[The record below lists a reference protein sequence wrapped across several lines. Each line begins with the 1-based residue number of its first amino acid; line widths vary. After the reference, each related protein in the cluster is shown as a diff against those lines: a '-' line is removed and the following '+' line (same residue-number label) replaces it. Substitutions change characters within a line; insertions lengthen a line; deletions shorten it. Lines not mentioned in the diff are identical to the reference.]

1 MCFLSSPADGD
12 TPPLNAL
19 ATAYEA
25 LREAERQ
32 HYDLTALLNEGA
44 VPRDLG
50 SESLDARITRIV
62 GEVTRRRYEY
72 DRAVCSLML
81 GEPFRNDPSSQAVRL
96 EMQTRARRQAGGT
109 RFDLLRTAMAA
120 VDATPADAPMP
131 VPARRTS
138 FAALD
143 AGVHSPAA
151 AE

>member
-32 HYDLTALLNEGA
+32 HYDLAARLNEG
-44 VPRDLG
+44 VLPRDLG
-50 SESLDARITRIV
+50 GESIDARISRVV
-62 GEVTRRRYEY
+62 GDVFARRHEF
-72 DRAVCSLML
+72 DRAVCTLMR
-81 GEPFRNDPSSQAVRL
+81 GETYRPHPSEPAIKV
-96 EMQTRARRQAGGT
+96 EMQTRASRSAGGS

-120 VDATPADAPMP
+120 VDAAPANAPLP
-131 VPARRTS
+131 VPVR

-143 AGVHSPAA
+143 ACFHSPAA
-151 AE
+151 TE

>member
-1 MCFLSSPADGD
+1 
-12 TPPLNAL
+12 
-19 ATAYEA
+19 
-25 LREAERQ
+25 
-32 HYDLTALLNEGA
+32 
-44 VPRDLG
+44 
-50 SESLDARITRIV
+50 
-62 GEVTRRRYEY
+62 
-72 DRAVCSLML
+72 ML

-96 EMQTRARRQAGGT
+96 EMQARARRQSGGT

-120 VDATPADAPMP
+120 VDAAPADAPMP

>member
-1 MCFLSSPADGD
+1 MCCFLSSPNDD
-12 TPPLNAL
+12 MPPLNAL

-50 SESLDARITRIV
+50 SESIDGRITRVV

-96 EMQTRARRQAGGT
+96 EMQARARRQSSGT

-120 VDATPADAPMP
+120 VDAAPADAPMP
-131 VPARRTS
+131 IPARRTS

>member
-1 MCFLSSPADGD
+1 MCFLSSPNDD
-12 TPPLNAL
+12 MPPLNAL

-50 SESLDARITRIV
+50 AESIDGRITRVV

-96 EMQTRARRQAGGT
+96 EMQARARRQSGGT

-120 VDATPADAPMP
+120 VDAAPADAPMP
-131 VPARRTS
+131 VPERRP

-143 AGVHSPAA
+143 AGFHSPAA

>member
-1 MCFLSSPADGD
+1 MCFLSSPADGE

-50 SESLDARITRIV
+50 NESIDGRITRVV
-62 GEVTRRRYEY
+62 GEITRRRYEY

-96 EMQTRARRQAGGT
+96 EMQARARRQSSGT

-120 VDATPADAPMP
+120 VDATPADAPLP
-131 VPARRTS
+131 VPTRRTS